1 MTSFQ
6 LYTEG
11 LQIQSVEPLG
21 KYFMFWSLDLLNG
34 FRLGITGIEKEE
46 GNICRQLYINICN
59 VSTSSRFLTI
69 TFLL

>member
-6 LYTEG
+6 LYAEG
-11 LQIQSVEPLG
+11 LQIHSVEPLG

-46 GNICRQLYINICN
+46 GNIYRQPYINIYN

>member
-6 LYTEG
+6 LYADG
-11 LQIQSVEPLG
+11 LQIHSVEPLR

-34 FRLGITGIEKEE
+34 FRLGIIGTEKEE
-46 GNICRQLYINICN
+46 GNICRQPYINTCN
-59 VSTSSRFLTI
+59 VSTLSRFLTI